1 MKRRFRLGLALA
13 AVVTEEYINKK
24 VTAFFDQALK

>member
-13 AVVTEEYINKK
+13 AVVTEEYIDK